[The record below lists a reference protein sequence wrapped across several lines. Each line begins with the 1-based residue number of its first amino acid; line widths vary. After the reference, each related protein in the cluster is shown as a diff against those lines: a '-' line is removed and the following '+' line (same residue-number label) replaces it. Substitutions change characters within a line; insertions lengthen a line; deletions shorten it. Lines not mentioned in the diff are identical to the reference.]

1 MNHLQKDRLP
11 RRFPLGLPH
20 RGNAMLLMM
29 WLLLCV
35 PASAEL
41 LYIEDTAFAVENR
54 VLIQQS
60 ADKVWQTLVQ
70 QVDDWWPKDHS
81 WWGGTFSIEAHAG
94 GCFCERQGEQSAQH
108 MMVSLVDPGVL
119 LRMTGGLG
127 PLQGLG
133 LSGTLDWQLTP
144 EDGNSE
150 ITLVTLTYRVN
161 GYMPGGFSA
170 LAPIVDQVQALQ
182 LGGLH
187 RILST
192 PE

>member
-1 MNHLQKDRLP
+1 MKHIQQDRLP
-11 RRFPLGLPH
+11 RWLSHWRT
-20 RGNAMLLMM
+20 AIVLMM
-29 WLLLCV
+29 WPLLCV
-35 PASAEL
+35 PASAEV

-54 VLIQQS
+54 VLIQQP

-70 QVDDWWPKDHS
+70 QVDEWWPKDHS
-81 WWGGTFSIEAHAG
+81 WWGGTFSIEPHAG

-133 LSGTLDWQLTP
+133 LSGTLDWQLLP
-144 EDGNSE
+144 DEDNSQ
-150 ITLVTLTYRVN
+150 ITHVTLTYRVN
-161 GYMPGGFSA
+161 GYIPGGFSA

-182 LGGLH
+182 LGGLFTM
-187 RILST
+187 LSR
-192 PE
+192 